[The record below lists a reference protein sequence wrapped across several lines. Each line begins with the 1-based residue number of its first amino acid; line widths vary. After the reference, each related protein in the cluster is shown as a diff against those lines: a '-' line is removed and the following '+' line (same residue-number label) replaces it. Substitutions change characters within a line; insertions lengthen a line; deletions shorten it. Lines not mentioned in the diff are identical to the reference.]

1 MHWMRVKHA
10 MVAGIKPDRRFN
22 GPFCGPLIP
31 RSQLA
36 IFHNFISDVSTFASY
51 LSIAHSSVSHL
62 TLLGVGG
69 ASSNWTS
76 LTLLS
81 RLSYPVRSVSDQLSW
96 EGQPLPRQDKRL
108 GPTASLF
115 FLVYAIALPHCI
127 TPAQPS
133 PGRSHLQNQLKSI
146 SPTVRRSCDHEHDT
160 TKNEPPIPRPGTVPD
175 RLAIPASIGLTLPKQ
190 TTESGVH
197 RFRMIFWCR
206 PRYLSWHS

>member
-1 MHWMRVKHA
+1 MTDVTRVYFFPWEQFHACQQGFQKKKRQRPTSMHWMRVKHA

-22 GPFCGPLIP
+22 GLAIPMSSFSLPFSPLWCRAVLSSADRNACWLTQFSPFCGPLIP

-115 FLVYAIALPHCI
+115 FLVYAIALPQC
-127 TPAQPS
+127 A
-133 PGRSHLQNQLKSI
+133 
-146 SPTVRRSCDHEHDT
+146 T
-160 TKNEPPIPRPGTVPD
+160 TKKKYLGLVT
-175 RLAIPASIGLTLPKQ
+175 LSII
-190 TTESGVH
+190 SG
-197 RFRMIFWCR
+197 
-206 PRYLSWHS
+206 